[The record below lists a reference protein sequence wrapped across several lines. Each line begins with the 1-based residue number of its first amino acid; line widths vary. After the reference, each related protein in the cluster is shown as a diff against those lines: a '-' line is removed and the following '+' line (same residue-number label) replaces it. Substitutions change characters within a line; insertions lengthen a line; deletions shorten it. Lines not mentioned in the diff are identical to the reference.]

1 MSSSFATLPPELITH
16 LRASLPTVAD
26 EVVAAVI
33 AGVPSYQRALQGP
46 MGQTI
51 SNAVHLALD
60 GFLNLAPTEAGPTP
74 PAVDGAFQL
83 GRGEARSG
91 RTTEALLA
99 AYRIGA
105 RTAWER
111 LSGIAV
117 DHGMG
122 PRALAEFAG
131 MTFAYIDVLSD
142 ASAAGHAEEQATAGR
157 ARQRYL
163 EQLARLLVEGA
174 STDAIE
180 AAAEAAEWPLP
191 TTVTA
196 IITPLAQ
203 TGTVLAGL
211 PGATLALA
219 EAPGAADALLLWV
232 PDASRGLLR
241 RAAAGLGAVIGP
253 TRPWRDA
260 DASFHRAVR
269 AWQNGLLGDT
279 DDHLVTLLLRSD
291 PAALAD
297 LRVRMLAPLESLRPS
312 AAEKLT
318 ETLRSWLLH
327 HGRRED
333 IAAALFVH
341 PQTVRY
347 RMQQLR
353 DLYGDRLEDPETV
366 LALTVALGDG

>member
-1 MSSSFATLPPELITH
+1 MTTGFAALPPELVTA
-16 LRASLPTVAD
+16 LRESLPAVAD

-33 AGVPSYQRALQGP
+33 AGVPSYQRALSGP

-51 SNAVHLALD
+51 AGAVHLALD
-60 GFLNLAPTEAGPTP
+60 GFLNLAPTEAGPAP
-74 PAVDGAFQL
+74 RAVDGAFQL

-105 RTAWER
+105 RKSWDR
-111 LSGIAV
+111 LSAIAV
-117 DHGMG
+117 ANGMG
-122 PRALAEFAG
+122 PDAIAEFAG
-131 MTFAYIDVLSD
+131 LTFAYIDVLSD
-142 ASAAGHAEEQATAGR
+142 ASAAGHAEELASTGR

-163 EQLARLLVEGA
+163 EQLARLFVEGA
-174 STDAIE
+174 PSDSIE
-180 AAAEAAEWPLP
+180 AAAEAAEWAMP
-191 TTVTA
+191 TTLTA
-196 IITPLAQ
+196 VITPLAQ
-203 TGTVLAGL
+203 AGTVLAGL
-211 PGATLALA
+211 PAATLTLA

-232 PDASRGLLR
+232 PDARR
-241 RAAAGLGAVIGP
+241 RMVKRAAESLGAVIGP
-253 TRPWRDA
+253 TRAWREA
-260 DASFHRAVR
+260 GASFDRAVR

-291 PAALAD
+291 PHALAD
-297 LRVRMLAPLESLRPS
+297 LRARVLEPLASLRPS

-318 ETLRSWLLH
+318 ETLRSWLLN

-333 IAAALFVH
+333 VAAELFVH

-366 LALTVALGDG
+366 LALTVALGDD

>member
-1 MSSSFATLPPELITH
+1 MSTNFATLPPEVIAE

-33 AGVPSYQRALQGP
+33 AGVPSYQHALKGP

-51 SNAVHLALD
+51 ANAVHLALD
-60 GFLNLAPTEAGPTP
+60 GFLNLAPTEAAPTP
-74 PAVDGAFQL
+74 PAVAGAFQL

-122 PRALAEFAG
+122 PKALAEFAG

-157 ARQRYL
+157 ARRRYL
-163 EQLARLLVEGA
+163 EQLARLLVDVA
-174 STDAIE
+174 STEAIE
-180 AAAEAAEWPLP
+180 SAAEAAEWPMP
-191 TTVTA
+191 TTLTA

-203 TGTVLAGL
+203 AGTVLAGL
-211 PGATLALA
+211 PAATLTLA

-232 PDASRGLLR
+232 PDARRTLLK
-241 RAAAGLGAVIGP
+241 RAAAGPGAVIGP
-253 TRPWRDA
+253 TRPWREA
-260 DASFHRAVR
+260 GASFDRAAR
-269 AWQNGLLGDT
+269 AWQNSLLGDT

-291 PAALAD
+291 PGALAD
-297 LRVRMLAPLESLRPS
+297 LRAQMLAPLSSLRPS

-318 ETLRSWLLH
+318 ETLRAWLLH

-353 DLYGDRLEDPETV
+353 DLYGDRLEDPDTV

>member
-1 MSSSFATLPPELITH
+1 MTSEFAALPPDLVGA
-16 LRASLPTVAD
+16 LRASLPRVAD

-51 SNAVHLALD
+51 AGAVQLALD
-60 GFLNLAPTEAGPTP
+60 GFLNLAPTDLGPTP

-91 RTTEALLA
+91 RSTEALLA

-105 RTAWER
+105 RTAWGR

-117 DHGMG
+117 EHGMG
-122 PRALAEFAG
+122 PGALAEFAG
-131 MTFAYIDVLSD
+131 LTFAYIDVLSE
-142 ASAAGHAEEQATAGR
+142 ASAAGHAEEQASTGR
-157 ARQRYL
+157 VRQRQL
-163 EQLARLLVEGA
+163 EQLARLLVDDA
-174 STDAIE
+174 PSDAIE
-180 AAAEAAEWPLP
+180 ATAASADWPLP
-191 TTVTA
+191 DTLTA
-196 IITPLAQ
+196 VITPLAR
-203 TGTVLAGL
+203 TGTVLAAL
-211 PGATLALA
+211 PASTLALA
-219 EAPGAADALLLWV
+219 EAPGAADAVLLWV
-232 PDASRGLLR
+232 PDAARGVLR
-241 RAAAGLGAVIGP
+241 RTAGSGAVIGP
-253 TRPWRDA
+253 TRPWREA
-260 DASFHRAVR
+260 YASWDRAVR
-269 AWQNGLLGDT
+269 AWQHGLSGDT

-291 PAALAD
+291 PGALAD
-297 LRVRMLAPLESLRPS
+297 LRTRMLEPLADLRPA

-318 ETLRSWLLH
+318 ETLRAWLLH

-353 DLYGDRLEDPETV
+353 DLYGERLEDPETV

>member
-1 MSSSFATLPPELITH
+1 MTAGFATLPPELIDQ
-16 LRASLPTVAD
+16 LRVSLPAVAD

-51 SNAVHLALD
+51 ANAVHLALD

-117 DHGMG
+117 DNGMG

-174 STDAIE
+174 SADAIE
-180 AAAEAAEWPLP
+180 TAADMAEWPLP

-203 TGTVLAGL
+203 AGTVLAGL

-219 EAPGAADALLLWV
+219 EAPGAAGALMLWV
-232 PDASRGLLR
+232 PDASRSLLK

-253 TRPWRDA
+253 TRPWREA
-260 DASFHRAVR
+260 DASFTRAVR
-269 AWQNGLLGDT
+269 AWQNNLLGDT

-291 PAALAD
+291 PGALAD
-297 LRVRMLAPLESLRPS
+297 LRVRMLEPLQSLRPS

-327 HGRRED
+327 QGR
-333 IAAALFVH
+333 
-341 PQTVRY
+341 
-347 RMQQLR
+347 
-353 DLYGDRLEDPETV
+353 
-366 LALTVALGDG
+366 